1 VATRFFQFHFKQN
14 NEESVEYMS
23 TRRSI
28 EIEGLHHG
36 GQPIPLASR
45 IGNVLLSGGIM
56 GMNPETGTIPEHVEE
71 QCTLLFANIG
81 RVMAAAGGLPQDIIK
96 ITFFVKDRSAR
107 DAINKEWVAMFP
119 DAASRPARHTFTT
132 DLPGPLLV
140 QCEVYA
146 VFQEDT
152 V

>member
-1 VATRFFQFHFKQN
+1 MR
-14 NEESVEYMS
+14 

-28 EIEGLHHG
+28 EVEGLHHG

-45 IGNVLLSGGIM
+45 IGNVLLSSGIM
-56 GMNPETGTIPEHVEE
+56 GMNPETGNIPEHVEE
-71 QCTLLFANIG
+71 QCTLLFANVS
-81 RVMAAAGGLPQDIIK
+81 RVMAAAGGSSEDIVK
-96 ITFFVKDRSAR
+96 MTFFVKDRSSR
-107 DAINKEWVAMFP
+107 DAINREWLAMFP
-119 DAASRPARHTFTT
+119 DDTSRPARHTLTT

>member
-1 VATRFFQFHFKQN
+1 
-14 NEESVEYMS
+14 MS

-45 IGNVLLSGGIM
+45 IGNVLISGGIM
-56 GMNPETGTIPEHVEE
+56 GMNPETGTIPEQVEE
-71 QCTLLFANIG
+71 QCTLLFANVD
-81 RVMAAAGGLPQDIIK
+81 RVMAAAGGSPQDIIK
-96 ITFFVKDRSAR
+96 MTFFVRDRSAR

-119 DAASRPARHTFTT
+119 NAASRPARHTLTT

-140 QCEVYA
+140 QCEVSA
-146 VFQEDT
+146 VFQEDAYDY
-152 V
+152 